1 MGVRL
6 GGMLLAVVLGGC
18 AASPLV
24 SAPSGPVTVTAP
36 PVTVTVPSRAG
47 GDRGDAAAV
56 LAALPV
62 KGRAPQTGYERAMF
76 GQAWSDDVSVQGGRN
91 GCDTRN
97 DVLRRDLRNLAL
109 RPGSSGCTVLS
120 GTLRD
125 PYSGSVI
132 AFRRGQETSRRV
144 QIDHIVALANAWQ
157 TGAQRLSSERRR
169 DLANDPLNLWA
180 VSGAANQQKGAGD
193 AATWLPANKSIRCT
207 YVARQVAVK
216 ASYGLWVTR
225 PEREAMRQ
233 VLERCPGQAFPTANN
248 WNTPSASGG

>member
-6 GGMLLAVVLGGC
+6 GGMLLAVVLAGC
-18 AASPLV
+18 AVSPSV

-36 PVTVTVPSRAG
+36 HVTATVPSRAG
-47 GDRGDAAAV
+47 GDAATA

-62 KGRAPQTGYERAMF
+62 KGRAPKTGYERAMF

-120 GTLRD
+120 GTLQD
-125 PYSGSVI
+125 PYSGAVI
-132 AFRRGQETSRRV
+132 VFRRGQETSRLV

-216 ASYGLWVTR
+216 ASYGLWVTG
-225 PEREAMRQ
+225 PERDAMRQ
-233 VLERCPGQAFPTANN
+233 VLGRCPGQALPTRNS
-248 WNTPSASGG
+248 WNTAGAAGG